1 MAAIRINWT
10 PSDRQLRQFG
20 LIGLVAF
27 PVIGWVFS
35 GSPPPATWVSD
46 PAWLMVGCTVAGIV
60 FGMLAWIRPASLKF
74 VFIGMTLVAFPI
86 GLVLSE
92 LIMLFIYI
100 TIFVPVALVFRLM
113 GRDALHRQIDRGATS
128 YWTLKKAPTD
138 VESYFRQS

>member
-1 MAAIRINWT
+1 
-10 PSDRQLRQFG
+10 
-20 LIGLVAF
+20 
-27 PVIGWVFS
+27 
-35 GSPPPATWVSD
+35 
-46 PAWLMVGCTVAGIV
+46 
-60 FGMLAWIRPASLKF
+60 MLAWIRPASLKF

-138 VESYFRQS
+138 AESYFRQS